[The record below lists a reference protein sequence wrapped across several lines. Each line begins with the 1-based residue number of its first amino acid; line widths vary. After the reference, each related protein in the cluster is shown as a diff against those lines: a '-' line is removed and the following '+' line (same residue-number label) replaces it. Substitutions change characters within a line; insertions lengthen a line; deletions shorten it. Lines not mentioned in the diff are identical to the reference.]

1 MMGINYPLHLNS
13 RDHFCRDETLAL
25 IMGIVIVTSWDNLR
39 KEEELM
45 CQRLSSCGG
54 MQSPPLK
61 MGVFCICKGR
71 ERWAVRQSRALQQIQ
86 GFCMLRG
93 IVGSLNP
100 YIWGAKSWRGGG
112 SFGLWDF
119 ISFSRWWPTIMVG
132 VAGIIPIGECKGKK
146 NRSEFLILKS

>member
-1 MMGINYPLHLNS
+1 
-13 RDHFCRDETLAL
+13 
-25 IMGIVIVTSWDNLR
+25 
-39 KEEELM
+39 M
-45 CQRLSSCGG
+45 CQRLSSRGW

-61 MGVFCICKGR
+61 MGVFCICRGR
-71 ERWAVRQSRALQQIQ
+71 ARWAVRQSRALQQIQ

-100 YIWGAKSWRGGG
+100 YIWGAKSWRGGC

-132 VAGIIPIGECKGKK
+132 VAGILPIGESKGKK
-146 NRSEFLILKS
+146 NMSEFWSIKHKGSNCEWANTTRIALLFSLPYLRLVSIVYLLF